1 MKSLLLTQ
9 LKSLL
14 VTFLTKAIV
23 KLPLNFLGGGVVT
36 WIIRKVGMEL
46 VDKIIDYTKRDFNKH
61 SRRIASKKIKNII
74 KDIKGRNKSLT
85 QLKHARELQKLFLVG
100 NRSLKK

>member
-36 WIIRKVGMEL
+36 WFIKKVGMEL
-46 VDKIIDYTKRDFNKH
+46 VEKLIDYT
-61 SRRIASKKIKNII
+61 RREYNRHERNIESKKIKTSI
-74 KDIKGRNKSLT
+74 KAIKGRDKSLT
-85 QLKHARELQKLFLVG
+85 QLKHARKLQKLFLVG
-100 NRSLKK
+100 KRNLKK

>member
-36 WIIRKVGMEL
+36 WLIRKVGIEL
-46 VDKIIDYTKRDFNKH
+46 VDKIIDY
-61 SRRIASKKIKNII
+61 SRREYNRHDRSVKSKKIKTSI
-74 KDIKGRNKSLT
+74 KAIKGRDKSLT

-100 NRSLKK
+100 KRNLKK